1 MKKRKIS
8 IRLKISFG
16 MILGALIAGGF
27 VGVFSLNRTNQ
38 FLLQKSRQ
46 LPNRCPIFHFSCH
59 VFVKFI
65 IITASLTVAC

>member
-38 FLLQKSRQ
+38 FLLKKADSRPWM
-46 LPNRCPIFHFSCH
+46 LLR
-59 VFVKFI
+59 
-65 IITASLTVAC
+65 